1 MKKEL
6 KKYFEILLN
15 EERTVLNYLK
25 SKYPLF
31 HRSNVFFRD
40 IQFGI
45 KHYLENKEI
54 KLKYTDSEILA
65 REFINHL
72 IGKGIL
78 NSISQEIYLL
88 NYPEFSANMVNRT
101 TNKI

>member
-1 MKKEL
+1 MSLQISDYL
-6 KKYFEILLN
+6 KVLIT

-45 KHYLENKEI
+45 KHYLENREI
-54 KLKYTDSEILA
+54 RLKYTESEILA
-65 REFINHL
+65 QEFIKHL
-72 IGKGIL
+72 QSKGIL
-78 NSISQEIYLL
+78 RKISDQIYLL
-88 NYPEFSANMVNRT
+88 NYPEFAAQSKST
-101 TNKI
+101 TKV

>member
-6 KKYFEILLN
+6 NMHLGSLIN
-15 EERTVLNYLK
+15 EEKTVLNYLK

-54 KLKYTDSEILA
+54 KLTYTESEILA
-65 REFINHL
+65 NEFIKYL
-72 IGKGIL
+72 ISKGIL
-78 NSISQEIYLL
+78 KKISDQIFLL
-88 NYPEFSANMVNRT
+88 NYPDFNPQKKLV
-101 TNKI
+101 TNS